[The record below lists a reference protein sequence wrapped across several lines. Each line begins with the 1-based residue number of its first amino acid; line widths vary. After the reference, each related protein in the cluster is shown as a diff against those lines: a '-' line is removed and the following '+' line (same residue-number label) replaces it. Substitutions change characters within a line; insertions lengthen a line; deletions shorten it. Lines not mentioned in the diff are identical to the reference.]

1 MGEDRTT
8 SKAIPA
14 PPDQEG
20 TDPMPGIPGPQLPTL
35 RDVNAATTA
44 TAAVL
49 RDPDVTAA
57 ERDAALE
64 AEAATLHAYEHR
76 PAAAARL
83 ASEPR
88 HDPRG
93 LTLGD
98 WSGRPGREAAFT
110 TANPPRWLPQLSE
123 LELEAQ

>member
-1 MGEDRTT
+1 V
-8 SKAIPA
+8 
-14 PPDQEG
+14 
-20 TDPMPGIPGPQLPTL
+20 GPQLPTW

-49 RDPDVTAA
+49 RDPNATAA

-76 PAAAARL
+76 PVAVARL
-83 ASEPR
+83 IAEPG
-88 HDPRG
+88 HDPHG

-98 WSGRPGREAAFT
+98 WSGRPGREAGFT
-110 TANPPRWLPQLSE
+110 TANPPRWLLQLSE